1 MSFKTKLLAGVA
13 LAAVCTAP
21 ALAAD
26 LSGIPYAGA
35 NWAGPYAGFAL
46 GVANTNA
53 TVSASAG
60 WASASISGSDS
71 QTSANFI
78 AGYNW
83 QAGNVVYGIEAD
95 IDAVSDW
102 NYLASIRGRYGMLY
116 GNWLVYGTAGIGFVD
131 SGGSVS
137 GYGLHW
143 DGYSAAGVVVG
154 GGAETKLGNNWV
166 AGAEAMYYWFPDDSQ
181 NVGYG
186 INVKTSVDIF
196 AVRARLTYR
205 FDDAPAFLK

>member
-116 GNWLVYGTAGIGFVD
+116 GNWLVYGTAGIGFVIPAARFRD
-131 SGGSVS
+131 TVS
-137 GYGLHW
+137 TGMAIAQQAW
-143 DGYSAAGVVVG
+143 SSAAVPRQSSATIGSPVP
-154 GGAETKLGNNWV
+154 KLCIIG
-166 AGAEAMYYWFPDDSQ
+166 SR
-181 NVGYG
+181 
-186 INVKTSVDIF
+186 TT
-196 AVRARLTYR
+196 ARMLAT
-205 FDDAPAFLK
+205 A